1 MTSPVKGFG
10 QIKKRWQAL
19 RQWLADGLRKL
30 QHLALLGRVRAA
42 ESWLVFWLSGL
53 TLLWLWDFFFL
64 NRPAFHTLNQAFV
77 NSLFV
82 ALLVVVFSFVQ
93 GWAWSMLLHFLEEH
107 EHYKGL
113 TVAHFVLNLV
123 RSIPQ
128 IVGILFSYIWLTI
141 WLEKGIINNQ
151 WVILILMA
159 LLISVFIFLE
169 VVDLLSERIRFF
181 QRLDFYN
188 AMRVCGISTWRI
200 INYDIIWKNSLQHL
214 LNKAVGVFAS
224 AIFLQCSV
232 DFIISVGLSIRVSA
246 VNLPITLGSLLAQI
260 DSKQDILA
268 ISYTLS
274 HPAYWPN
281 LLFRHLQ
288 GLSVAFVIIFTL
300 ICLFKIT
307 NSIAE
312 RLEK

>member
-1 MTSPVKGFG
+1 MSRPNKVSSYFQKCL
-10 QIKKRWQAL
+10 QIF
-19 RQWLADGLRKL
+19 RQWLAEVLHRL
-30 QHLALLGRVRAA
+30 QHLALLGRVRAT
-42 ESWLVFWLSGL
+42 ESWVVFWLSGL
-53 TLLWLWDFFFL
+53 SLLWLWDFFFL
-64 NRPAFHTLNQAFV
+64 NKPAFNTLNQAFV
-77 NSLFV
+77 NSVFV
-82 ALLVVVFSFVQ
+82 ALLVVVFSMVQ
-93 GWAWSMLLHFLEEH
+93 GWAWSMLLHFLEEN
-107 EHYKGL
+107 EHFKAL
-113 TVAHFVLNLV
+113 TIAHFVLNLI

-128 IVGILFSYIWLTI
+128 IVGILFSYVWLTI
-141 WLEKGIINNQ
+141 WLEKGIINNH
-151 WVILILMA
+151 WLILILMA
-159 LLISVFIFLE
+159 FLISVFIFLE
-169 VVDLLSERIRFF
+169 IVDLLRERIRFF

-200 INYDIIWKNSLQHL
+200 INYDIIWKNSLAHL

-232 DFIISVGLSIRVSA
+232 DFIISVGLSTRVSA

-274 HPAYWPN
+274 HPDYWTN

-288 GLSVAFVIIFTL
+288 GLSVAFLIIFTL

-312 RLEK
+312 RLER